1 MDRQTEM
8 EAFVAVVE
16 EGGFSAAARRL
27 RVTPS
32 AVSKQVAR
40 LETRLGV
47 ALLRR
52 TTRGVQPS
60 ESGAMYFERA
70 RSLLGELAR
79 LDRDVTHFGVAPAG
93 LVRVS
98 VSPLIARKTIL
109 RAVPAFLREHPD
121 VQVSFQLSDHF
132 VDLVQERF
140 DIAVRVGELEP
151 ASFIARR
158 VGRLVRVVVAS
169 PEYLEVHGT
178 PKTPDDLAHHNCL
191 STSVNDGAMNRWSFQ
206 QDGAQ
211 RVVDVCG
218 SFEVNTGEGVYDAA
232 LAGVGLA
239 RLGRFVVADALA
251 DGRLV
256 PLLEEFEDP
265 EGAPIHVV
273 YPSARHPSL
282 AAKLFADRLVDC
294 MSDALE
300 RGARDSPG

>member
-1 MDRQTEM
+1 MDRHTEM

-27 RVTPS
+27 RITPS

-60 ESGAMYFERA
+60 ESGSLYFDRA
-70 RSLLGELAR
+70 RNILGDLAR
-79 LDRDVTHFGVAPAG
+79 LDRDVSHLGVAPAG

-98 VSPLIARKTIL
+98 LSPLFSRL
-109 RAVPAFLREHPD
+109 AVMPMLSTFLAEHPD
-121 VQVSFQLSDHF
+121 VQLSIQLSDHF

-140 DIAVRVGELEP
+140 DVAVRVGELEP

-158 VGRLVRVVVAS
+158 VGRVERVVVAS
-169 PEYLEVHGT
+169 ASYLSTHGT
-178 PKTPDDLAHHNCL
+178 PQTPDELADHNCL
-191 STSVNDGAMNRWSFQ
+191 SLGINDGTMNRWSFLRGTVRQ
-206 QDGAQ
+206 Q
-211 RVVDVCG
+211 VEVCG
-218 SFEVNTGEGVYDAA
+218 SLEVDSAAGLFDAA
-232 LAGVGLA
+232 VAGVGLA
-239 RLGRFVVADALA
+239 RLTRIVVADALR

-256 PLLEEFEDP
+256 SVLEPFSDP
-265 EGAPIHVV
+265 DGAPIHVV

-282 AAKLFADRLVDC
+282 AAKLFADALVDC
-294 MSDALE
+294 LKAALE
-300 RGARDSPG
+300 RASG

>member
-60 ESGAMYFERA
+60 ESGVMYFERA

-98 VSPLIARKTIL
+98 VSPLVARKTVL
-109 RAVPAFLREHPD
+109 AAVPEFLQTYPD
-121 VQVSFQLSDHF
+121 VQLSFQLSDHF

-151 ASFIARR
+151 ASFIARK
-158 VGRLVRVVVAS
+158 VGRLARVVVAS
-169 PEYLEVHGT
+169 PAYLERHGT
-178 PKTPDDLAHHNCL
+178 PQTPDDLANHNCVC
-191 STSVNDGAMNRWSFQ
+191 TSENEGAMNSWPFHE
-206 QDGAQ
+206 DGVL
-211 RVVDVCG
+211 RTVEVCG
-218 SFEVNTGEGVYDAA
+218 AFEVNTGEGAYDAA

-239 RLGRFVVADALA
+239 RLARFVVADALA

-256 PLLEEFEDP
+256 PLLEPFEDP

-282 AAKLFADRLVDC
+282 AAKLFADLLVDC
-294 MSDALE
+294 MSKAIE
-300 RGARDSPG
+300 RSARPSP

>member
-27 RVTPS
+27 RITPS

-52 TTRGVQPS
+52 TTRGVHPS
-60 ESGAMYFERA
+60 ESGSLYFDRA
-70 RSLLGELAR
+70 RGLLGELAR
-79 LDRDVTHFGVAPAG
+79 LDRDVSHLGVAPAG

-98 VSPLIARKTIL
+98 LSPLFSRLAVMPIL
-109 RAVPAFLREHPD
+109 STFLENHPD
-121 VQVSFQLSDHF
+121 VQLSFQLSDHY

-140 DIAVRVGELEP
+140 DVAVRVGELEP

-158 VGRLVRVVVAS
+158 VGRVERVAVAS
-169 PEYLEVHGT
+169 PAYLAAHGT
-178 PKTPDDLAHHNCL
+178 PQTPDDLAEHHCVSL
-191 STSVNDGAMNRWSFQ
+191 GINDGTMNRWSFVKGDGRQ
-206 QDGAQ
+206 Q
-211 RVVDVCG
+211 VEVCG
-218 SFEVNTGEGVYDAA
+218 PFEVDSAAGLFDAA
-232 LAGVGLA
+232 VAGVGIA
-239 RLGRFVVADALA
+239 RLTRIVLADALA

-256 PLLEEFEDP
+256 QVLDAFPDP
-265 EGAPIHVV
+265 DGAPIHVV

-282 AAKLFADRLVDC
+282 AAKLFADALVDC
-294 MSDALE
+294 LKAALE
-300 RGARDSPG
+300 RTPC